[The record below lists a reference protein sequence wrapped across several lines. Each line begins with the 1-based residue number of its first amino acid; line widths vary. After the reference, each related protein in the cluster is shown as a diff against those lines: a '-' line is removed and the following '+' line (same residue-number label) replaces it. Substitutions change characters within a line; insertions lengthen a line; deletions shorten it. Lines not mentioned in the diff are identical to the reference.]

1 MTTNKVDGTLPLSNT
16 GTTSQA
22 PAHLPARP
30 KRSLLK
36 MLPLALL
43 LMFSGGVIGLYFQ
56 PPLLRVF
63 YAVTG
68 LQPGGGTETPIAQAI
83 ETVTTHEEIAVVSE
97 GDVVALGRLIP
108 KGDVITVA
116 TPFGT
121 GDARIS
127 IIEVVV
133 GDQVSAGQ
141 TLAILDNLG
150 QLESTVSTVRA
161 ALDVRV
167 ATLAQVEQSI
177 NASMQ
182 EAQASLE
189 RVESTAETTQ
199 AELSRATTLLERGV
213 ITRSEFDVTQARAI
227 EVALDV
233 ERARV
238 TLSRFDTQNGVPQA
252 DIAVAEANL
261 NVARADLARA
271 EQDLNKAYIRAP
283 ADGTVL
289 DIHVRPGEKPGAMGV
304 LDLGDTDHM
313 TVEAEIYQTLIGRIS
328 IGDPVKVFADA
339 LGQDLSGRIT
349 AIGIQIGRQTITSD
363 DPAANTD
370 ARVVDVIVALDDA
383 SSALAARFTNLEV
396 VVRID
401 TDPSE

>member
-1 MTTNKVDGTLPLSNT
+1 MSQNNVDGTLPLSDT
-16 GTTSQA
+16 GTIAKAQTQPSAQ
-22 PAHLPARP
+22 P

-36 MLPLALL
+36 KVPLVLL
-43 LMFSGGVIGLYFQ
+43 LLFSGGVFGMYFQ

-63 YAVTG
+63 YTVTG

-83 ETVTTHEEIAVVSE
+83 EIVITHEEIAVVSE

-116 TPFGT
+116 TPFGA

-127 IIEVVV
+127 AIEVAV
-133 GDQVSAGQ
+133 GDQVVAGQ
-141 TLAILDNLG
+141 TLAVLDNLG
-150 QLESTVSTVRA
+150 QLESTLNTVRA

-177 NASMQ
+177 AASLQ

-189 RVESTAETTQ
+189 RIESTAKTIQT
-199 AELSRATTLLERGV
+199 ELDRATTLLERDA
-213 ITRSEFDVTQARAI
+213 ITRVEFDTTQARAI

-238 TLSRFDTQNGVPQA
+238 TLSRFDAQDGLAQP

-261 NVARADLARA
+261 NVARADLDRA
-271 EQDLNKAYIRAP
+271 EQDLAKAYIRAP

-289 DIHVRPGEKPGAMGV
+289 DIHVRSGEKPGAMGV
-304 LDLGDTDHM
+304 LDLGDTENM
-313 TVEAEIYQTLIGRIS
+313 TVEAEIYQTLIGRVS
-328 IGDPVKVFADA
+328 IGDTVKVIADA
-339 LGQDLSGRIT
+339 LGQELTGTIT

-370 ARVVDVIVALDDA
+370 ARVVDVIVALDVA
-383 SSALAARFTNLEV
+383 SSTQAARFTNLEV

-401 TDPSE
+401 TDTAE